1 VERVI
6 EDESVMGMAGVAFVG
21 CGYVADFYARTLA
34 GHPELDLIGVHDR
47 DPERARRFS
56 AYFNVP
62 AYASLEEALDDDRVA
77 IVVNLTNPES
87 HYDVS
92 RAALEA
98 GRHVYTEKPL
108 AMDVARAQEL
118 VDLAGRQSR
127 LLASAPCSVLGE
139 TAQTLWKAL
148 RDGRVGKVRLVYA
161 ELDDGMVHRMPYRRW
176 VSESGTPWPSRNE
189 FQVGCTLEH
198 AGYQVT
204 WLTAFFGPA
213 ESVTAFASCQVP
225 DKMKEAPEESMAP
238 DFSVAAIRFASGVVA
253 RLTCSIV
260 APHDHSLR
268 IVGDEGVLGTR
279 DCWYYGSPVHIQRF
293 LTIRRRMVPHPLRKR
308 VPLVRRP
315 PRYQARASAQMDFA
329 RGIAEM
335 ASAIAEKRPC
345 RLSPEY
351 GLHNT
356 EIVLAIHD
364 AARLGT
370 PYRVRSTFSPM
381 EPMPWAQ

>member
-1 VERVI
+1 MGRV
-6 EDESVMGMAGVAFVG
+6 GVAFTG
-21 CGYVADFYARTLA
+21 CGYVADFYARTLR
-34 GHPELDLIGVHDR
+34 GHPELDLVGVFDR
-47 DPERARRFS
+47 DAERTRRFS
-56 AYFNVP
+56 AHFGVP
-62 AYASLEEALDDDRVA
+62 AYDSLGQMLTDDRVA

-87 HYDVS
+87 HEDVS

-108 AMDVARAQEL
+108 AMEVGRAREL
-118 VDLAGRQSR
+118 VDLARRRGR

-148 RDGRVGKVRLVYA
+148 REGRVGKVRLVYA
-161 ELDDGMVHRMPYRRW
+161 ELDDGMVHRMPYQRW
-176 VSESGTPWPSRNE
+176 VSESGAPWPSRNE

-198 AGYQVT
+198 AGYYVT

-225 DKMKEAPEESMAP
+225 EKVEGVPGERMAP
-238 DFSVAAIRFASGVVA
+238 DFSVAAIRFASGTVA
-253 RLTCSIV
+253 RLTCSIL

-268 IVGDEGVLGTR
+268 IVGDEGVLTTG

-293 LTIRRRMVPHPLRKR
+293 MTIRRRTLPHPLRKR

-315 PRYQARASAQMDFA
+315 PRFQARSSAQMDFA

-335 ASAIAEKRPC
+335 ADALAEQRPC

-351 GLHNT
+351 SLHNT

-370 PYRVRSTFSPM
+370 PYRVSSTFSPM
-381 EPMPWAQ
+381 EPMPWAR